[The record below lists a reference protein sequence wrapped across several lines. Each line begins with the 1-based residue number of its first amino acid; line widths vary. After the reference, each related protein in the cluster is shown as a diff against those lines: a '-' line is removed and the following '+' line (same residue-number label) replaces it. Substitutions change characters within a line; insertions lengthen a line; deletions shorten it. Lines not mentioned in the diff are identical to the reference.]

1 LPNQTVWIKGLVSV
15 VLIAIISLSWSG
27 QLDHA
32 ARNATLDNFQRA
44 LAVAAIARGFNGVI
58 SVAQGTEVA
67 IAPVGVG
74 VTLTLGQILDP
85 LNDLVERFSALALI
99 ASVALGVQLTL
110 SEMFASPWLS
120 GILSMA
126 GLAYL
131 ILLWRAPQHLQQTRA
146 LWLGKFLGLVI
157 FLRFM
162 LAVMLLA
169 THLLDTYFLDARQN
183 EAMDNLSYTK
193 THIQSMQDNQVAA
206 APADMEADLFDRTAA
221 GIREFLD
228 SSSQTLDLKAQLN
241 EMEQQIENSIEE
253 MINLIVIFLLQTL
266 LLPIATLW
274 LCWQLLRRFWR
285 TLDT

>member
-32 ARNATLDNFQRA
+32 ARSATLDNFQRA

-74 VTLTLGQILDP
+74 VTLTLGEILDP

-99 ASVALGVQLTL
+99 ASVALGLQLTL
-110 SEMFASPWLS
+110 SEIFASPWLS
-120 GILSMA
+120 GVLSVA
-126 GLAYL
+126 ALAYL
-131 ILLWRAPQHLQQTRA
+131 ALLWRAPHHLQQTSA
-146 LWLGKFLGLVI
+146 LWLGKFLGLII

-193 THIQSMQDNQVAA
+193 THIQNLQEQQIEA
-206 APADMEADLFDRTAA
+206 APTDMEADLFDRTAA
-221 GIREFLD
+221 GIREFLS

-241 EMEQQIENSIEE
+241 EVEQQVESSIEE

-266 LLPIATLW
+266 LLPVATLW

-285 TLDT
+285 ALDT